1 MKTCQTVGPADCS
14 AGFLH
19 DVVVSGILQNT
30 SINFFFGG
38 YKSYG
43 ISTNSIGIPTNSLAV
58 STNFPGISTNPCS
71 VPTTFFRKSTTPRF
85 SYKVSSDINKFPG
98 NIYKSSRD
106 IYKFPIQINKLKA
119 RIYKSQPAID
129 NGPLFRRSLPFSMR
143 SATLFID
150 FVWHPFDFFFCLFI
164 NSERLCIYYHEEV
177 VFWLLLRIMK
187 QKLNY

>member
-1 MKTCQTVGPADCS
+1 MNQQTQDFP
-14 AGFLH
+14 
-19 DVVVSGILQNT
+19 T
-30 SINFFFGG
+30 
-38 YKSYG
+38 KSLA
-43 ISTNSIGIPTNSLAV
+43 ISTNSPVISTNPCSVPTTCFRKSTNWDLPTNSPSI
-58 STNFPGISTNPCS
+58 STNFPVIPTNPCS

>member
-1 MKTCQTVGPADCS
+1 MNQQTQDFP
-14 AGFLH
+14 
-19 DVVVSGILQNT
+19 T
-30 SINFFFGG
+30 
-38 YKSYG
+38 KSLP
-43 ISTNSIGIPTNSLAV
+43 ISTNYPV
-58 STNFPGISTNPCS
+58 ISTNPCS
-71 VPTTFFRKSTTPRF
+71 VSTTCFRKSTTPGF
-85 SYKVSSDINKFPG
+85 SYKFSFDINKFPG
-98 NIYKSSRD
+98 N